1 MIAPPVRKSETFNIY
16 LFHGVIP
23 EKTTG
28 LRNYNRKHIDAVTF
42 RRRLLELTNAGPS
55 VSMDDIVNARRVGD
69 ALPPGAF
76 AVTFDDG
83 FENNYSIA
91 APILRELQIPATFYV
106 TTSFIDRNLM
116 SWIDQIEYCLS
127 CATRPTIRLPWSEAR
142 WRAQT
147 TGQRIDLLE
156 EIRAVVKFSP
166 KIDPEV
172 VVGGIFEQCNLD
184 RVWGSSDMLDQKMS
198 WSQVRS
204 LAEDPLFVI
213 GGHSHTHRTMAFLNA
228 AELACEIDTSMGLI
242 QRRIGVR
249 PKHYSYPEGMAC
261 SYSPEVIRELQRRG
275 VVCCPSA
282 EPGSNQ
288 IGDDMFRLKRIPVTE

>member
-1 MIAPPVRKSETFNIY
+1 MIAPRMRPSEGFCIY

-23 EKTTG
+23 QKTIG
-28 LRNYNRKHIDAVTF
+28 LRNYNRKHIDVVTF
-42 RRRLLELTNAGPS
+42 RRRLNELTNVGPS
-55 VSMDDIVNARRVGD
+55 VSMDEIINARRTGES
-69 ALPPGAF
+69 LPPGAF

-91 APILRELQIPATFYV
+91 APILHELRIPATFYV
-106 TTSFIDRNLM
+106 TTSFIERNLM

-127 CATRPTIRLPWSEAR
+127 RATRPAISLPWSEAR

-147 TGQRIDLLE
+147 TGQKIDLLE
-156 EIRAVVKFSP
+156 EIRAVVKSSP

-172 VVGGIFEQCNLD
+172 VVDGVFEQCNVD
-184 RVWGSSDMLDQKMS
+184 RVWGSSDTLDQKMS

-204 LAEDPLFVI
+204 LAEDPLFTI

-228 AELACEIDTSMGLI
+228 SELAGEIDMSLELI
-242 QRRIGVR
+242 RRRVGEQPR
-249 PKHYSYPEGMAC
+249 HYSYPEGMAC
-261 SYSPEVIRELQRRG
+261 SYSPDVIRELQRRG

-288 IGDDMFRLKRIPVTE
+288 IGDDLFHLKRIPVTE